1 MTETVTETPEP
12 VTTTEIPEPVTETV
26 TETPEPVT
34 ETVTETPEAVTT
46 TEIPEPVTTTET
58 PEAVTTTE
66 TPEPVTETVTET
78 PEPVTTTEIPEP
90 VTETVTETPEPV
102 TETVTETPATVTVTA
117 KTKPGSSLRGGSSE
131 GDIDERCLPATLA
144 LAVPLLAL
152 VPMQLMQGM
161 SLPLVD
167 DIAGQINEQI
177 ASANRQ
183 VQDGLGI
190 YDERTAQ
197 AIENFNAQIRQHQTD
212 NAAAFQAAGTVAVI
226 AALAG

>member
-1 MTETVTETPEP
+1 MTETV
-12 VTTTEIPEPVTETV
+12 
-26 TETPEPVT
+26 
-34 ETVTETPEAVTT
+34 
-46 TEIPEPVTTTET
+46 
-58 PEAVTTTE
+58 TE

-226 AALAG
+226 AALAGYFAYFCVPRSDEAKSSLLDSSSRSA